1 MNDKPLMKCG
11 HSANGTY
18 GDEHKPI
25 CVICYGI
32 VPGATEV
39 DYEANPDLT
48 GRKAKCCYCANQQ
61 QSNTNLPFFEHRP
74 DKETDRYVC
83 LNCIIHGG

>member
-11 HSANGTY
+11 HTANGTY

-32 VPGATEV
+32 VLGATEV

-48 GRKAKCCYCANQQ
+48 GRKAKCSFCNTIVD
-61 QSNTNLPFFEHRP
+61 SNYNLPFYSHKPEREY
-74 DKETDRYVC
+74 DEYYCGCKGWD
-83 LNCIIHGG
+83 